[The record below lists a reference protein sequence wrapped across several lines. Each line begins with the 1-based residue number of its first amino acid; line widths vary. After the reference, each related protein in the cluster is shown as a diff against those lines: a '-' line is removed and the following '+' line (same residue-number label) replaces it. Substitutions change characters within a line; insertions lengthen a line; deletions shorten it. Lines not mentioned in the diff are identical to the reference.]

1 MIDRSHDLPIIKQ
14 VEVLRISRVAEAELG
29 ALIIGVGP
37 LDVLYVDP
45 VLFWPGKLEMNRKA
59 ARRLVVRSAP
69 ALWPPADRLAGGG
82 APARAS
88 ARSF

>member
-29 ALIIGVGP
+29 AQINGVGP

-45 VLFWPGKLEMNRKA
+45 VLFWPGNLEMNR
-59 ARRLVVRSAP
+59 
-69 ALWPPADRLAGGG
+69 
-82 APARAS
+82 
-88 ARSF
+88 